1 MKKII
6 LILICISL
14 FKTTVFATKKENL
27 NSINIV
33 DNENNI
39 EKNITKIINNA
50 EKFKETF
57 GYDDS
62 LKKLEIVN
70 ESILALYESF
80 LKIKKILPTAAISND
95 TDEVISLEKYI
106 LTLISAVLLKEQIS
120 LAASSLN
127 SIRKSAEY
135 KKIDIK
141 LKEKTENFLKEHY
154 KNCFNLKK
162 YTSLIDKIFKEISL
176 KITSVSIIDSK
187 KLDEKND
194 KDKTKII
201 KMLLENE
208 LKLLKNKKTSMYF
221 IEEYINKFSEFYDSY
236 IASDLNYKISEELK
250 FFLENLFRIIDIEKT
265 YIEYFNSLINII
277 SKNKY
282 ILTGKELDVLQETN
296 DYFYGIKKIDEK
308 KQDILNVINSS
319 ALNISSA
326 TEKTIYEIDLFFKS
340 FKNKDSIIF
349 IDNIKTLVN
358 NLCILDINNL
368 KEIQELEKNNYD
380 GDPIICDSDT
390 LEKIEIHLRNIKNFE
405 QKFKKL
411 FKDVKDQIE
420 RLNLEQEYKE
430 QIQKV
435 EDIFNNCEKVKQY
448 YAIHNSIIDD
458 LKDKNKLEIEYENQL
473 TIAVNLWNKNK
484 KILESKKEN
493 FEKILKGLENCT
505 KDFLENEI
513 CVLDV
518 ILKDLNYFY
527 NDKIAYSKEK
537 VDDCYDKET
546 IKEFRNVVREYHSF
560 YEFFKKTKENFL
572 AELKKI
578 K

>member
-473 TIAVNLWNKNK
+473 TVAVNFWNKNK
-484 KILESKKEN
+484 EILKSKKEN

>member
-27 NSINIV
+27 NSINII
-33 DNENNI
+33 DDENNI

-141 LKEKTENFLKEHY
+141 LKEKTEIFLKEHY

-162 YTSLIDKIFKEISL
+162 YTSLIDKIFKEINL
-176 KITSVSIIDSK
+176 KIASVSIIDSK
-187 KLDEKND
+187 KLNEKND

-201 KMLLENE
+201 KKLLENE

-277 SKNKY
+277 SENKY

-411 FKDVKDQIE
+411 FEDVKDQIE

-473 TIAVNLWNKNK
+473 TVAVNLWNKNK

-572 AELKKI
+572 TELKKI

>member
-176 KITSVSIIDSK
+176 KITSISIIDSK

-411 FKDVKDQIE
+411 FEDVKDQIE

-473 TIAVNLWNKNK
+473 TVAVNFWNKNK
-484 KILESKKEN
+484 EILKSKKEN